1 MKKNRKNGIVLAFTT
16 LLLLGTPT
24 GALTGPQD
32 RSSQT
37 EEIEWT
43 WEVRPSHTDPKLP
56 NVLLLGDSITR
67 NYYPEVQRELA
78 ATANVYLLATSA
90 SVGDPRLLRQLADY
104 ATAVPITFC
113 VVHFNNGMHGWAYSE
128 AEYRNSFPSLI
139 AALHALASKAILL
152 WATTTPVKV
161 DSEPGPT
168 NARIQARNSIA
179 QSFVTAD
186 GIGVDDQHG
195 LMAEHPDLY
204 LDGVHYNEQGSNLQ
218 GMQAART
225 IRTLLLHSE
234 R

>member
-1 MKKNRKNGIVLAFTT
+1 MKKNRKFRMLLALTT
-16 LLLLGTPT
+16 LLLLGTPI

-32 RSSQT
+32 RASRT

-43 WEVRPSHTDPKLP
+43 WEVRPAHPDPKLP

-90 SVGDPRLLRQLADY
+90 SVSDPRLLRQLTDY
-104 ATAVPITFC
+104 ATAVPVTFS
-113 VVHFNNGMHGWAYSE
+113 VVHFNIGLHGWAYSE
-128 AEYRNSFPSLI
+128 AEYRESFPSLI
-139 AALHALASKAILL
+139 AALHALAPKAALV

-179 QSFVTAD
+179 QSFVTED
-186 GIGVDDQHG
+186 GIAVDDQHG
-195 LMAEHPDLY
+195 LMTEHPDLY

-218 GMQAART
+218 GAQAATT
-225 IRTLLLHSE
+225 IRKLLLHSVQ
-234 R
+234 

>member
-1 MKKNRKNGIVLAFTT
+1 MEKNHKNGIVLTFTT
-16 LLLLGTPT
+16 ILLLGTPI
-24 GALTGPQD
+24 GALTGPQVGP
-32 RSSQT
+32 SKT

-43 WEVRPSHTDPKLP
+43 WEVRPAHTDPKLP

-67 NYYPEVQRELA
+67 NYYPEVQRELVS
-78 ATANVYLLATSA
+78 TANVYLLATSA

-104 ATAVPITFC
+104 ATAEPIKFS
-113 VVHFNNGMHGWAYSE
+113 VVHFNNGLHGSAYSE
-128 AEYRNSFPSLI
+128 AEYRESFPSLI
-139 AALHALASKAILL
+139 AALHALAPKAALV

-179 QSFVTAD
+179 QSFVRED

-204 LDGVHYNEQGSNLQ
+204 LDGVHYNEQGSKLQ
-218 GMQAART
+218 GMQAANT
-225 IRTLLLHSE
+225 IRRLLLHSE
-234 R
+234 Q